1 MKKLLVTGFEPFL
14 QFPTN
19 PTMEVAKALHG
30 EQIGDYIIHTE
41 ILPVDFATAAGELK
55 KHIAAQQP
63 DAIVS
68 LGLAAGRY
76 KITPE
81 RIAINVKDGV
91 KDNTGYLPVDE
102 PIDVD
107 GKDGYFTT
115 LPIRQMVEA
124 LQSAGYPA
132 EISNTAGAYL
142 CNNVM
147 YEALQYAE
155 PKQLQAGFIH
165 IPASFELAIQHGK
178 VPGWSMRDLIAAV
191 RIALQQL
198 A

>member
-30 EQIGDYIIHTE
+30 EQIGDYVIHTE
-41 ILPVDFATAAGELK
+41 ILPVDFATAADELK

-115 LPIRQMVEA
+115 LPIRQMVDA
-124 LQSAGYPA
+124 LQQAGYPA

-147 YEALQYAE
+147 YAALQYAE

-178 VPGWSMRDLIAAV
+178 MPGWSMRDLIAAV